1 MCGIAGLWS
10 FGGGDSAELRAR
22 AASMAGRLRHRGP
35 DDEGVFVDGGVA
47 LGFRRLAIIDLTSAG
62 AQPMT
67 IGRYTIVFNG
77 EVYNAERLR
86 RELPAREWRGHSDT
100 EVMLACIEE
109 WGLVRAIE
117 SFIGMFAFALWDAK
131 ERRLTLVRDR
141 MGVKPLYYALD
152 AHGLQF
158 ASELHALDV
167 ERRLD
172 RGAVALYGRYG
183 YVPAPWSIF
192 EGVRKLPPGCL
203 LEVHADGRAE
213 VRTWWSA
220 AQVAE
225 RAAANRFQGTER
237 EAVDRL
243 EELLADAVRLRMIS
257 DVPLGVF
264 FSGGIDSG
272 VVAALMQREASAP
285 VRTFTIG
292 FEDRR
297 YDEAPLA
304 AEAAAHLGTEH
315 TAAYIS
321 ARETLELIPQLG
333 RLTDE
338 PLGDSSLVPMYLVS
352 RMARQSVTVALS
364 GDGGDELFAGYHR
377 HFLGAR
383 VQRRVASV
391 PRLMRPALGRL
402 LRKRERFRALGNALM
417 TDDPLKL
424 FHAQVS
430 LGHALMK
437 GAVPPV
443 ALTSRE
449 AWPRLDDATELILW
463 LDAVSYLPDDILFK
477 VDRASMAVSLE
488 AREPLLDHRVVEF
501 AWSLP
506 LSLKIRNDRGKYVLK
521 EVLRRYLP
529 DAMVDREK
537 QGFGLPTAEWLRGPL
552 REWAESLIARVE
564 HFEGVDA
571 MWRAHLAGEDQPLL
585 WRVLMFQQ
593 WLG

>member
-10 FGGGDSAELRAR
+10 FAGGDAAELRAR
-22 AASMAGRLRHRGP
+22 ARGMADRLRHRGP

-47 LGFRRLAIIDLTSAG
+47 LGFRRLSIIDLSSAG

-67 IGRYTIVFNG
+67 LGRYTIVFNG
-77 EVYNAERLR
+77 EVYNAGRLR
-86 RELPAREWRGHSDT
+86 RELAPREWRGHSDT
-100 EVMLACIEE
+100 EVMLACIAE
-109 WGLVRAIE
+109 WGLARALE
-117 SFIGMFAFALWDAK
+117 SFIGMFAFALWDAQ
-131 ERRLTLVRDR
+131 ERRLVIVRDR
-141 MGVKPLYYALD
+141 MGIKPLYYALD
-152 AHGLQF
+152 GRGLQF
-158 ASELHALDV
+158 ASELQALDV

-172 RGAVALYGRYG
+172 RGAVALYARYG
-183 YVPAPWSIF
+183 YVPAPWSIV

-203 LEVHADGRAE
+203 LDVQDGRAE
-213 VRTWWSA
+213 VRSWWSA

-225 RAAANRFQGTER
+225 RASAGRFDGSER

-264 FSGGIDSG
+264 FSGGVDSG
-272 VVAALMQREASAP
+272 LVTALMQREQSAP

-297 YDEAPLA
+297 YDEAPFA
-304 AEAAAHLGTEH
+304 AEAAAHLRTEH
-315 TAAYIS
+315 TAAYVS

-338 PLGDSSLVPMYLVS
+338 PFGDSSLLPTYLVS

-391 PRLMRPALGRL
+391 PRVMRPALGRL
-402 LRKRERFRALGNALM
+402 LRRRDRFRALGNALV
-417 TDDPLKL
+417 TDDPVAL
-424 FHAQVS
+424 FQS
-430 LGHALMK
+430 LVTNDALTREP
-437 GAVPPV
+437 APPV
-443 ALTSRE
+443 ALTDRE
-449 AWPRLDDATELILW
+449 AWPRLANATELILW
-463 LDAVSYLPDDILFK
+463 LDTVSYLPDDILFK

-506 LSLKIRNDRGKYVLK
+506 LSLKIRDDRGKYILR
-521 EVLRRYLP
+521 EVLRRHLP

-552 REWAESLIARVE
+552 REWAESLLARVE